1 MTFSRFKPKRLLQFC
16 PALWLLAIS
25 ASPGA
30 PALAQGEDEVFHYL
44 IPLAEAVSLSESGLH
59 EQAINKTSKLLA
71 DLNKKR
77 SLTVS
82 VNTVPVLRA
91 DTNGGDIYKRLQ
103 SEALAL
109 RGVSSF
115 TLKRKPQAIAD
126 LKQAAALCPDHA
138 YVLTDLG
145 TVLVKSRK
153 SKEAIATFTRA
164 LKLNPNIREAYFFRS
179 RAYRQ
184 TGQLKEAKSDWI
196 RAQSLWSEQQKQI
209 DSLTE
214 QIDKLARENKI
225 VEALELDRQ
234 LLRIA
239 PRDGL
244 AVTGYA
250 DHLTADGKYQEA
262 LGFVST
268 AIALDSTLGYP
279 YRIRS
284 VINSQLQNIEAELRD
299 ANIAFAIEPRSLEA
313 LNARAIA
320 NLDADQ
326 PVQAIRDFN
335 LFVKRNPDFADAY
348 INRSTAYLRVGEIDK
363 AVTDAKHSVALIPNS
378 PYGYQCL
385 GAALKRAG
393 QFKEAR
399 EALET
404 SLRYKRSA
412 SPDSL
417 AMAHFNLG
425 AVLHELKD
433 PKSTEQFDEAIKLA
447 PTLPDILLQRGAYN
461 ASLGPPDDGIKIL
474 TRKYSRNLD
483 SGKVSKVAS
492 KPAIPRTNAGIAG
505 IYGTSKPSKITLPKM
520 TMGARLNPKV
530 QKMPPPG
537 PVVMPQVSSKNGSA
551 SAIPAPRK
559 IVASLPDLNDCIM
572 ICDRLIETTPEKS
585 ETYFT
590 RGMAHLCLKQYDQA
604 TSDFRKLADLTKSGF
619 ARQRAL
625 VLAYLAAERTGKS
638 KETQELLDLASRESN
653 TTNNGTNSS
662 TISNTTGSTKP
673 IGHSKQPV
681 GNKSGRTDQNSGAKA
696 LNQSVPELNF
706 FRNQTT
712 ESALLSGRMSPR
724 ELTRIHS
731 YLAFHFKSLAEKT
744 KAAAHAAWVLSHS
757 DLASPELVLTA
768 ADND

>member
-1 MTFSRFKPKRLLQFC
+1 M
-16 PALWLLAIS
+16 
-25 ASPGA
+25 
-30 PALAQGEDEVFHYL
+30 AQGEDEVFHYL

-59 EQAINKTSKLLA
+59 QQAINKTSKLLA

-77 SLTVS
+77 SIAVS
-82 VNTVPVLRA
+82 AHTVPVLRA
-91 DTNGGDIYKRLQ
+91 DTNGGDVCKQLQ

-126 LKQAAALCPDHA
+126 LKQAAALSPDHA

-153 SKEAIATFTRA
+153 SRDAIATLTRA

-184 TGQLKEAKSDWI
+184 TGQLKDARADWI
-196 RAQSLWSEQQKQI
+196 RAQNLWSEQQKQI

-214 QIDKLARENKI
+214 QIDKLVRENKI
-225 VEALELDRQ
+225 AEALELDRQ

-250 DHLTADGKYQEA
+250 DHLTAEGKYQEA

-299 ANIAFAIEPRSLEA
+299 ANTAFAIEPRSLEA

-412 SPDSL
+412 STDSL

-425 AVLHELKD
+425 AVLRELKD

-461 ASLGPPDDGIKIL
+461 ASLGVPDDGIKIL

-483 SGKVSKVAS
+483 SAKVSKVAKS
-492 KPAIPRTNAGIAG
+492 KPAIARSNAGIAG

-520 TMGARLNPKV
+520 TMGAHHNPKV

-551 SAIPAPRK
+551 SAISAPRK
-559 IVASLPDLNDCIM
+559 IVASLPDLDDCILL
-572 ICDRLIETTPEKS
+572 CNRVIETTPEKS

-604 TSDFRKLADLTKSGF
+604 VSDFRKLANLTTTGF
-619 ARQRAL
+619 ARQRAF
-625 VLAYLAAERTGKS
+625 VLAYLAAERSGKS
-638 KETQELLDLASRESN
+638 KENQEFSDLASRES
-653 TTNNGTNSS
+653 GSTNSS
-662 TISNTTGSTKP
+662 TNSSTTSITTGSTSP
-673 IGHSKQPV
+673 TGHSKQSTV
-681 GNKSGRTDQNSGAKA
+681 NKSGRNDQTSDAKA
-696 LNQSVPELNF
+696 VNQSLPEVNF
-706 FRNQTT
+706 FRKQTT

-731 YLAFHFKSLAEKT
+731 YLAFHFNSLAEKT
-744 KAAAHAAWVLSHS
+744 KAAPHAAWVLNHS
-757 DLASPELVLTA
+757 DLASPELILTA